1 MNEWKTGTIREDK
14 MSHILN
20 KQASE
25 QTNEGKNVKWKNV
38 KCKWRG
44 QSVDMAFV
52 DIDKV

>member
-1 MNEWKTGTIREDK
+1 MNEWKTGTIRKDK

-25 QTNEGKNVKWKNV
+25 QTNEGKNVK
-38 KCKWRG
+38 CKWRG
-44 QSVDMAFV
+44 QSGDMAFV